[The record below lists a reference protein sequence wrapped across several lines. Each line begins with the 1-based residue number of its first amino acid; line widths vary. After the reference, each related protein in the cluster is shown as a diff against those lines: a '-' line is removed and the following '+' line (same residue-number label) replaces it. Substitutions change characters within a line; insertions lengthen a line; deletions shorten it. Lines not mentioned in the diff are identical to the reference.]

1 MTPPAAKLTLPE
13 LAAMKRRGEKI
24 VMVTAYDAPGARFAE
39 DAGVD
44 VILVGDTAA
53 MVVLGHDG
61 TTVPVTMD
69 EMLFLA
75 RTVVRAARRPI
86 VVGDMPFGSYQVSDE
101 DALRNAIRFFK
112 EAQVDAVKLEGG
124 GPASVSRVET
134 IVAAG
139 IPVMGHVG
147 LTPQSATMLGGFKTQ
162 GKTADAARRVVAEA
176 EALEAAGCFAVVLE
190 AVPAPVAADATRR
203 LAIPT
208 IGIGAGPDCD
218 GQVLV
223 YHDLLGLTEGH
234 LPRFVKRYANLSR
247 EIRDALEAYVAD
259 VRAGTFPDEQH
270 TYAMADE
277 ERELFAGAEE
287 SRHAEEHDYE
297 PDREDAR
304 SRGARPAPA
313 LHGAHADNEQP
324 ERPEHEREQEP
335 LEDLPAGA

>member
-1 MTPPAAKLTLPE
+1 MSTPPAGKLPLPE
-13 LAAMKRRGEKI
+13 LAEMKRQGRKI

-44 VILVGDTAA
+44 LVLVGDTAA
-53 MVVLGHDG
+53 MVVLGHEG

-69 EMLFLA
+69 EMLFLT
-75 RTVVRAARRPI
+75 RTVARAARRPI

-101 DALRNAIRFFK
+101 DAVRNAIRFVK
-112 EAQVDAVKLEGG
+112 EARADVVKLEGA
-124 GPASVSRVET
+124 GPSVSRARA

-162 GKTADAARRVVAEA
+162 GRTAEAARRLVAEA
-176 EALEAAGCFAVVLE
+176 RELEAAGCFAVVLE
-190 AVPAPVAADATRR
+190 AVPSPVAARITES
-203 LAIPT
+203 LSVPT

-259 VRAGTFPDEQH
+259 VRSGAFPDEEH
-270 TYAMADE
+270 SYAMPQE
-277 ERELFAGAEE
+277 ELGLFSPPKG
-287 SRHAEEHDYE
+287 
-297 PDREDAR
+297 
-304 SRGARPAPA
+304 
-313 LHGAHADNEQP
+313 
-324 ERPEHEREQEP
+324 
-335 LEDLPAGA
+335 